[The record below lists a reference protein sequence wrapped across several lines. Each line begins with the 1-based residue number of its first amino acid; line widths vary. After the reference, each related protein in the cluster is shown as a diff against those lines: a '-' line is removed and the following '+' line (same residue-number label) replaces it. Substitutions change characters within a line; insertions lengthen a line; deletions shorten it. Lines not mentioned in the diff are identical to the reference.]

1 LCGLLQPVRG
11 MCVTVLVVKHKV
23 RDFGVWKSVFD
34 EREPVRWWRGVRRH
48 WLYRS
53 AEDPDDVVV
62 AIEFPSPE
70 QARAYLQDPELRQ
83 AMQRGGVHG
92 EPHIHLCEPVQII

>member
-1 LCGLLQPVRG
+1 
-11 MCVTVLVVKHKV
+11 MCVTVLVVKHNV

>member
-1 LCGLLQPVRG
+1 
-11 MCVTVLVVKHKV
+11 MTVLVVKHKV
-23 RDFGVWKSVFD
+23 RDFGVWKSRSSTSASRFVGGM
-34 EREPVRWWRGVRRH
+34 VSGGH

-53 AEDPDDVVV
+53 AEDPDDVLV

-70 QARAYLQDPELRQ
+70 QARAYLQDPELRE

-92 EPHIHLCEPVQII
+92 KPHIHFCEPVQIILH

>member
-1 LCGLLQPVRG
+1 

-34 EREPVRWWRGVRRH
+34 AREPVRWWHGVRRH

-53 AEDPDDVVV
+53 AEDPDDVLV
-62 AIEFPSPE
+62 AIEFISPE
-70 QARAYLQDPELRQ
+70 QARAYLQDPELRE
-83 AMQRGGVHG
+83 AMQRGGVQG
-92 EPHIHLCEPVQII
+92 EPHVHFCEPVSLSGAGYGNLP

>member
-1 LCGLLQPVRG
+1 
-11 MCVTVLVVKHKV
+11 MTVLVVKHKV

-34 EREPVRWWRGVRRH
+34 EREPVRWWHGVRRH

-53 AEDPDDVVV
+53 AEDPDDVLV

-70 QARAYLQDPELRQ
+70 QARAYLRSGT
-83 AMQRGGVHG
+83 ARGDAARRGARRA
-92 EPHIHLCEPVQII
+92 PHPLL